1 MADKRLV
8 LADPLS
14 EEGMEIL
21 QSAGGLI
28 VDDLSARSR
37 TELLEALNGTSGL
50 IVRSATQADEE
61 LFEHASSLEVIGRAG
76 VGLDNIDLEAA
87 TRRGIAILNAPA
99 GNTVST
105 AEHAFALLLSLAR
118 GIPAA
123 AASMRDGGWERT
135 AFKGAQLAGKTL
147 GIIGVGRIG
156 AEIVR
161 RARAFG
167 MTVVASDPYLSESRA
182 RQLGVKVVPL
192 EVMLERADF
201 VTLHLPLVDETHHM
215 IGAAELARMKPS
227 AFLIN
232 AARGGIVDEAAL
244 VAALREERIA
254 GAALDVFE
262 TEPLPGDD
270 ALRDCPNL
278 VMTPHVGASTP
289 EAQREVA
296 IEIARAVRD
305 ALLDGNL
312 TAAVNLPNPA
322 PEDRPRAEALLDL
335 SRRLGRL
342 LGELTEGAVR
352 LIGVRCSTCPSEAV
366 LDLVVAAALEG
377 FLSVRLAGPLN
388 LINAAVLAEDRGIE
402 VSRSQVRPE
411 GRGRD
416 WVQLV
421 SESDGRRRSVAGKL
435 TSGGGARLLQV
446 DGFRVEASPSGTLLF
461 VRNADVP
468 GVIGALGTI
477 LAGAGVNIGE
487 YHQTRDREREEALGV
502 VSLDTELAA
511 DRLTALRAI
520 DGVRDV
526 RQVRLPPPQA
536 LGACRP

>member
-21 QSAGGLI
+21 ESAGGLV
-28 VDDLSARSR
+28 VDDLSSRSR
-37 TELLEALNGTSGL
+37 PELLEALNGTSGI

-61 LFEHASSLEVIGRAG
+61 LLEHASSLEVIGRAG

-87 TRRGIAILNAPA
+87 TRRGIAIINAPA
-99 GNTVST
+99 GNTLST

-123 AASMRDGGWERT
+123 DASMRAGRWERK
-135 AFKGAQLAGKTL
+135 ALKGSQVAGKTL
-147 GIIGVGRIG
+147 GVVGVGRIG
-156 AEIVR
+156 TEIVR

-167 MTVVASDPYLSESRA
+167 MTVVVSDPYLSDARA
-182 RQLGVKVVPL
+182 RELGVDAVPL
-192 EVMLERADF
+192 EALLERSDF
-201 VTLHLPLVDETHHM
+201 VTLHLPLVDETRHL
-215 IGAAELARMKPS
+215 IGSDELARMKPS
-227 AFLIN
+227 AFLVN

-244 VAALREERIA
+244 VAALRAETIA

-262 TEPLPGDD
+262 VEPLAEQDP
-270 ALRDCPNL
+270 LRDCPNL
-278 VMTPHVGASTP
+278 IMTPHLGASTP

-305 ALLDGNL
+305 ALLDGNIA
-312 TAAVNLPNPA
+312 TAVNLPSPA
-322 PEDRPRAEALLDL
+322 PEDRPRADALLDL

-342 LGELTEGAVR
+342 LGELTDGAVGS
-352 LIGVRCSTCPSEAV
+352 ISVRCSTCSSDAV
-366 LDLVVAAALEG
+366 RELGVSAALEG

-388 LINAAVLAEDRGIE
+388 LINARLLAAERGIE
-402 VSRSQVRPE
+402 VGSFEVRPE

-416 WVQLV
+416 WIEIV
-421 SESDGRRRSVAGKL
+421 SESRGRRRSVAGKL

-446 DGFRVEASPSGTLLF
+446 DGFRVEGSPAGTLLF

-487 YHQTRDREREEALGV
+487 FHQARDRERGEALGV
-502 VSLDTELAA
+502 VSLDAALGA
-511 DRLTALRAI
+511 DRLAALREI
-520 DGVRDV
+520 EGVRDV
-526 RQVRLPPPQA
+526 RQVKLPPP
-536 LGACRP
+536 RDD